1 MDGNR
6 RKGVFNE
13 FSVMDVA
20 NSKSIYGYGFLFKNE
35 DSIKGIG
42 GKRTANIL
50 LVKKY
55 FGGLGV
61 FDALLVFG
69 YI

>member
-1 MDGNR
+1 
-6 RKGVFNE
+6 
-13 FSVMDVA
+13 MDVA

-50 LVKKY
+50 LVKKC